1 MNIREG
7 GMPNQ
12 EMWESFFSPLATLQ
26 EMGLD
31 SDCHKVVDFGCG
43 YGTFSIPA
51 AQITKGIIYAVD
63 IDEGFISECE
73 RKAKEAGLNTV
84 ICERRNFILNGVSLA
99 DNTVDYAMLFNI
111 LHAENPVKIL
121 QEAYRV
127 LSPRGKVGVIHWNYD
142 PTTPRGPS
150 MNIRPR
156 PEQCQEWIKL
166 AGFELVKSNINL
178 PPYHYGIVGQ
188 KPQSQFKSFGANSSS
203 IYE

>member
-12 EMWESFFSPLATLQ
+12 EMWESFFSPSATLQ
-26 EMGLD
+26 EMGLN
-31 SDCHKVVDFGCG
+31 SDCNKVVDFGCG

-51 AQITKGIIYAVD
+51 AQITKGIVYAVD
-63 IDEGFISECE
+63 IAGEFIAECK
-73 RKAKEAGLNTV
+73 RKAKEAGLKTI
-84 ICERRNFILNGVSLA
+84 ICKQRDFIQSGVGLS
-99 DNTVDYAMLFNI
+99 NNSVDYAMLFNI
-111 LHAENPVKIL
+111 LHAENPVTIL

-127 LSPRGKVGVIHWNYD
+127 LSPLGKVGVIHWNYD

-156 PEQCQEWIKL
+156 PEQCQEWMKL
-166 AGFELVKSNINL
+166 AGFELVKPYINL

-188 KPQSQFKSFGANSSS
+188 KPQA
-203 IYE
+203 

>member
-26 EMGLD
+26 EMGLNG
-31 SDCHKVVDFGCG
+31 DCHKVVDFGCG

-51 AQITKGIIYAVD
+51 AQITKGTVYAVD
-63 IDEGFISECE
+63 IDDGFIAECE

-84 ICERRNFILNGVSLA
+84 ICEQRDFILNGVGLS
-99 DNTVDYAMLFNI
+99 DNVIDYAILFNI
-111 LHAENPVKIL
+111 LHAENPVSIL

-127 LSPRGKVGVIHWNYD
+127 LLPLGKVGAIHWNYD

-166 AGFELVKSNINL
+166 AGFELVKPYINL

-188 KPQSQFKSFGANSSS
+188 KPQS
-203 IYE
+203 